1 MIRGAHLFP
10 RQAGYEL
17 ERVLTGRHEC
27 AAGEGKALPALA
39 FNEYFPKNDTEP
51 VDSFVPHSTSK

>member
-1 MIRGAHLFP
+1 MIRGAHLFL

-17 ERVLTGRHEC
+17 ARVLTGRHEC
-27 AAGEGKALPALA
+27 AAGEGKALPA

-51 VDSFVPHSTSK
+51 VDSVVPHSTST